1 MTDAM
6 TLKEK
11 DLANPKERGNYAI
24 VVVGC
29 GRMGLPTACL
39 FSDAGFKVA
48 CLDTDPY
55 VVSQINKGTSPFF
68 EHGLNQLLKKNLREG
83 RVSATTDPKE
93 AVTKSNIVILTVNT
107 PPDDKK
113 QPDYSSLEGSC
124 KNIGLNIKR
133 GTLLIVECTVGPTVT
148 ETLIKQTLE
157 ASSGLKAGVD
167 FGLAYSPIRATVG
180 KTIEDMTEYAR
191 IVAGINR
198 QSLTAAKAVLKTV
211 TKGEIV
217 EITSLK
223 TAEAANLFENVYRYV
238 NISLA
243 NEFAQFCELAGINY
257 FQALKAAN
265 TQPHCHLLKP
275 GIVGGSIPKDLFLL
289 TSEAEDLGVKLKM
302 TAMAEKI
309 NDDMLKHAY
318 NLVKGA
324 LRGCDKPVRRSRIV
338 VLGASYRPNVKEARG
353 SLVPEIVKLLKRM
366 GARVSVFDP
375 YFTYKELRD
384 LGYTTEPTLEK
395 LVEGADCLLIAVG
408 HNRFKHLALWKLGV
422 LMRKPSALV
431 DIAHVI
437 SPSLVISEGFVY
449 RSLGIG
455 ASKT

>member
-11 DLANPKERGNYAI
+11 DLADPKVRGNYAI
-24 VVVGC
+24 AVVGC

-55 VVSQINKGTSPFF
+55 VVSQINRGTSPFI
-68 EHGLNQLLKKNLREG
+68 EHGLSQLLKRNLKEG

-93 AVTKSNIVILTVNT
+93 TIAKSNIIILTVNT
-107 PPDDKK
+107 PPDEKK

-124 KNIGLNIKR
+124 RNIGLNMKR
-133 GTLLIVECTVGPTVT
+133 GTLLIVECTVGPSVT
-148 ETLIKQTLE
+148 ETLVKETLE
-157 ASSGLKAGVD
+157 ASSGLKAGED

-180 KTIEDMTEYAR
+180 KAIEDMTEYAR
-191 IVAGINR
+191 IVAGINK

-217 EITSLK
+217 EISSFK
-223 TAEAANLFENVYRYV
+223 TAEAAKLFENIYRYV

-243 NEFAQFCELAGINY
+243 NEFAQYCESAGINY

-265 TQPHCHLLKP
+265 TQPYCHLLKP
-275 GIVGGSIPKDLFLL
+275 GIVGGNIPKDLFLL

-302 TAMAEKI
+302 AMMAEKI
-309 NDDMLKHAY
+309 NDDVLKHAY
-318 NLVKGA
+318 NLVKSV
-324 LRGCDKPVRRSRIV
+324 LRSCDKPVRRSRIV

-353 SLVPEIVKLLKRM
+353 SLVPELVKLLKRM

-408 HNRFKHLALWKLGV
+408 HNKFKRLTMGRLIV
-422 LMRKPSALV
+422 LMKKPSALV
-431 DIAHVI
+431 DLAHVI
-437 SPSLVISEGFVY
+437 SPSLAVSEGFVY

-455 ASKT
+455 AS

>member
-1 MTDAM
+1 MTEAM

-11 DLANPKERGNYAI
+11 DLADPNERRNYVL

-39 FSDAGFKVA
+39 FSDAGFKVT

-55 VVSQINKGTSPFF
+55 VVSQINKGISPFI
-68 EHGLNQLLKKNLREG
+68 EQGLSQLLKKNLKEG
-83 RVSATTDPKE
+83 RISATTDPKD
-93 AVTKSNIVILTVNT
+93 AVAKSSIIILTVDT
-107 PPDDKK
+107 PLDEKK

-124 KNIGLNIKR
+124 RNVGLNMKR
-133 GTLLIVECTVGPTVT
+133 GTLLIVGCTVGPSVT
-148 ETLIKQTLE
+148 ETLVKETLE

-180 KTIEDMTEYAR
+180 KTIEDMIKYPR
-191 IVAGINR
+191 IVAGIDK
-198 QSLTAAKAVLKTV
+198 QSLTAVKAVLKTI
-211 TKGEIV
+211 TKGEII
-217 EITSLK
+217 EISNFR
-223 TAEAANLFENVYRYV
+223 TAEAIKLFENIYRYV

-243 NEFAQFCELAGINY
+243 NEFAQFCESAGINY
-257 FQALKAAN
+257 FQSMKAAN
-265 TQPHCHLLKP
+265 TQPFCHLLKP
-275 GIVGGSIPKDLFLL
+275 GIVGGNIPKDPFLL
-289 TSEAEDLGVKLKM
+289 LSEAEDLGLKLKM
-302 TAMAEKI
+302 TILARKI

-318 NLVKGA
+318 ILVKDT
-324 LRGCDKPVRRSRIV
+324 LRHCDKPVRRSRVV

-353 SLVPEIVKLLKRM
+353 SLVPELVKLLKRM

-408 HNRFKHLALWKLGV
+408 HNKFKRLTLGKISV
-422 LMRKPSALV
+422 LMKKPSALV
-431 DIAHVI
+431 DLAHVV
-437 SPSLVISEGFVY
+437 SPSLAISEGFVY

-455 ASKT
+455 AS